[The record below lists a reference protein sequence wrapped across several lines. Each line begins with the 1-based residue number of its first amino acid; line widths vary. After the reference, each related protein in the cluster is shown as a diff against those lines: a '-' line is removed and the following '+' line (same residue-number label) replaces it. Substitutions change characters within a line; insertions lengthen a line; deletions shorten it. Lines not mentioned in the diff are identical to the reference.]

1 MATTAS
7 DARPLFR
14 FGKFEVDL
22 RTKELRKGGTKL
34 RLTGQPFE
42 VLTILLEHSGQMVT
56 REELQARLWPDTFV
70 DVEHNLNTAIKK
82 IREALGD
89 SADNPLFI
97 ETLPRR
103 GYRFIAP
110 VDDLKQVEQ
119 DTGSGVAAMAK
130 PQSESH
136 RFIFRG
142 VEIGLALLLLALG
155 VGLFYSKKSLAPV
168 TSPSEYTQITNFD
181 DSAISPS
188 FSPDGRMLTFRRGE
202 DSLAGSGQIYLK
214 MLPNG
219 ESIRLTNDT
228 HNHYAPAFTPDSS
241 RITYSDVSQIGQ
253 SLAWDTWV
261 VPVFGGQPTRFLPNA
276 SGLTWTS
283 DQRILFAEIKAGMHM
298 GIVTATES
306 RTERREIYFPANEN
320 AMAHFAYASPDN
332 KSVLVVEMDQTHAF
346 HLPCRLVPFDGSSV
360 GREVGPKGTCTT
372 AAWSPDGTWMY
383 FGVMVGV
390 NSHLWRQKFPDG
402 APEQITFGPTNEE
415 GIAVAPDGR
424 SLVTS
429 VGTLRSAIWIHD
441 AAGERSVSSEGY
453 ASVPRL
459 SRDGTRVF
467 YLFAQDLELSA
478 TGWKSSSSELRSVDL
493 SSGRTEPVM
502 PGVSVTDY
510 DISRDEKVV
519 TFTTKDRSGESQIWL
534 AFLDH
539 SKPASLIAR
548 AGDQVSFSPDGNL
561 VFRSLEGETNWLVRI
576 KKDGSER
583 ERVTTV
589 PVLEK
594 LGVSPDGKWVIV
606 ASPGVGEG
614 ASYGMLAVP
623 VHGGVAKLVCTCSS
637 AGWSYDGRVFY
648 VESAKSGE
656 DPGKTLAIPVLAGKS
671 LPDLPVDF
679 AGNAVARNSARWIEQ
694 VSVSPGANPSI
705 YVFTKR
711 DPQRNLFRIPVR

>member
-1 MATTAS
+1 MGVTGS
-7 DARPLFR
+7 DARPSIRFR
-14 FGKFEVDL
+14 NFEVDL
-22 RTKELRKGGTKL
+22 RTGELRKGGIKL

-42 VLTILLEHSGQMVT
+42 VLTVLLEHPGQMVT
-56 REELQARLWPDTFV
+56 REELQTRLWPDTFV

-89 SADNPLFI
+89 SAESPLFI

-110 VDDLKQVEQ
+110 LEGLEQLEQ
-119 DTGSGVAAMAK
+119 DTSSGGAVIEK
-130 PQSESH
+130 PQSKSH
-136 RFIFRG
+136 HFTRRLVGI
-142 VEIGLALLLLALG
+142 VLALLLLALG
-155 VGLFYSKKSLAPV
+155 AGMFYSKKSLAPV
-168 TSPSEYTQITNFD
+168 TSPSEYTQITNFN
-181 DSAISPS
+181 DSAILPS
-188 FSPDGRMLTFRRGE
+188 LSPDGRMLTFRRGE
-202 DSLAGSGQIYLK
+202 DALAGRGQIYVK

-228 HNHYAPAFTPDSS
+228 HNHYAPAFTPDGS
-241 RITYSDVSQIGQ
+241 RIAYSDVSQLGQ
-253 SLAWDTWV
+253 SLAWDTWI

-283 DQRILFAEIKAGMHM
+283 DQRIMFAEIKPAMHM

-306 RTERREIYFPANEN
+306 RTDRREIYFPANES
-320 AMAHFAYASPDN
+320 AMAHFAYASPDD

-346 HLPCRLVPFDGSSV
+346 HQPCRLVPFDGSSV
-360 GREVGPKGTCTT
+360 GREVGPKGTCTA
-372 AAWSPDGTWMY
+372 AAWSPDGKWMY

-402 APEQITFGPTNEE
+402 APEQITFGPSNEE
-415 GIAVAPDGR
+415 GITVAPDGR

-429 VGTLRSAIWIHD
+429 VGTLRSAVWIHD
-441 AAGERSVSSEGY
+441 AAVERSVSSEGY

-478 TGWKSSSSELRSVDL
+478 TGWRPLSSDLRSVNL
-493 SSGRTEPVM
+493 GSGKTERVL
-502 PGVSVTDY
+502 PGVSVADY
-510 DISRDEKVV
+510 DISRDEREV

-534 AFLDH
+534 APLDH

-576 KKDGSER
+576 KRDGKER
-583 ERVTTV
+583 ERITTV

-594 LGVSPDGKWVIV
+594 RDVSPEGEWVIV
-606 ASPGVGEG
+606 ASPGAGDDV
-614 ASYGMLAVP
+614 SVSMLAVP
-623 VHGGVAKLVCTCSS
+623 VHGGAPKMICKCLS
-637 AGWSYDGRVFY
+637 AGWSSDGKVFY
-648 VESAKSGE
+648 VESAKTGGA
-656 DPGKTLAIPVLAGKS
+656 PGKTLAIPVRAGQIAAG
-671 LPDLPVDF
+671 F
-679 AGNAVARNSARWIEQ
+679 ARRLLCPCGC
-694 VSVSPGANPSI
+694 P
-705 YVFTKR
+705 
-711 DPQRNLFRIPVR
+711 

>member
-1 MATTAS
+1 MATIAS
-7 DARPLFR
+7 DGRPWFR

-42 VLTILLEHSGQMVT
+42 VLTILLEHAGQMVT

-89 SADNPLFI
+89 SAESPLFI

-110 VDDLKQVEQ
+110 VDGLRQVEQ
-119 DTGSGVAAMAK
+119 DTGSGLAAIAK
-130 PQSESH
+130 PQSKSH
-136 RFIFRG
+136 RFTYRG
-142 VEIGLALLLLALG
+142 VAIGLGLLLLALG
-155 VGLFYSKKSLAPV
+155 TGLFYSKKSLGPV
-168 TSPSEYTQITNFD
+168 TSPSEYTQITNFN
-181 DSAISPS
+181 DSAIAPS

-241 RITYSDVSQIGQ
+241 RITYSDVSRIGQ
-253 SLAWDTWV
+253 SLAWDTWI

-276 SGLTWTS
+276 SGLTWTT
-283 DQRILFAEIKAGMHM
+283 DQRILFAEIKTGMHM

-306 RTERREIYFPANEN
+306 RMERREIYFPANES

-360 GREVGPKGTCTT
+360 GREVGPKGTCTA

-390 NSHLWRQKFPDG
+390 NSHLWRQEFPDG

-429 VGTLRSAIWIHD
+429 VGTLRSAVWIHD

-453 ASVPRL
+453 ATAPRL

-493 SSGRTEPVM
+493 SSGRTEHVL

-510 DISRDEKVV
+510 DISRDEKGV
-519 TFTTKDRSGESQIWL
+519 TFTTKDRAGESQIWL
-534 AFLDH
+534 ASLDR
-539 SKPASLIAR
+539 SKPATLIAR
-548 AGDQVSFSPDGNL
+548 AGDQVSFTSDGNL
-561 VFRSLEGETNWLVRI
+561 VFRSLEGKTNWLVRI
-576 KKDGSER
+576 RKDGRER

-606 ASPGVGEG
+606 VSPGVGEG
-614 ASYGMLAVP
+614 ASYSMLAVP
-623 VHGGVAKLVCTCSS
+623 VHGGAAKMICTCSS
-637 AGWSYDGRVFY
+637 AGWSFDGRAFY
-648 VESAKSGE
+648 IESAKSGE
-656 DPGKTLAIPVLAGKS
+656 TLGKTLAIPVRSGKS

-679 AGNAVARNSARWIEQ
+679 AANAVARNSARWLEQ

-711 DPQRNLFRIPVR
+711 DPQRNLFRIPVH